1 MSAPTEPDTR
11 RLLLTVE
18 EAAEALSLG
27 KTKVYEL
34 IGEGLLRTVSVGR
47 ARRVPVD
54 ALHEFVTSLTDERR

>member
-1 MSAPTEPDTR
+1 MSATDADRT

-34 IGEGLLRTVSVGR
+34 ISAGQIETVQIGR
-47 ARRVPVD
+47 SRRVPVD
-54 ALHEFVTSLTDERR
+54 ALDAFVRRLAAK

>member
-34 IGEGLLRTVSVGR
+34 IGGGLLRTVTVGR
-47 ARRVPVD
+47 ARRVPAD